1 MGKSVLLTALVVA
14 LAAVAAVAS
23 DSARAE
29 KPVGQVAG
37 SFTAERMGMQFVG
50 GPVVRLGT
58 VRITVSAHDR
68 DPESPLCPT
77 CPGLDSGAIA
87 QTYLD
92 GPRAGQTDTYAV
104 TNVVDQGSR
113 VILYTG
119 TESIFHLYDGG
130 SPGHEVVGP
139 ANPQGLLPTRDWYE
153 QVFWSI
159 RQHFTGYL
167 LSGNINHVELST

>member
-1 MGKSVLLTALVVA
+1 MGKPVLLAAMVVA
-14 LAAVAAVAS
+14 PAPLAAVTS

-29 KPVGQVAG
+29 KPVGHVAG
-37 SFTAERMGMQFVG
+37 SFTAERMGFQFIG
-50 GPVVRLGT
+50 GALVRLGT
-58 VRITVSAHDR
+58 VRIAVSAHDR
-68 DPESPLCPT
+68 DPAPPFCPT
-77 CPGLDSGAIA
+77 CPGLDSGAIE

-104 TNVVDQGSR
+104 TNVVDVGSR
-113 VILYTG
+113 VILYTA

-153 QVFWSI
+153 EAFWSI
-159 RQHFTGYL
+159 RQHYTGYL
-167 LSGNINHVELST
+167 LSGNVTHVELPS